1 MITATQALSLTVKAI
16 ETGTSTEEGLTRAL
30 AKVTQA
36 AREGK
41 REVAF
46 ESTDLSLEEL
56 LIKSGFEVEK
66 FSGVPVFVIRW

>member
-1 MITATQALSLTVKAI
+1 MLTATEALSLTVEAI
-16 ETGTSTEEGLTRAL
+16 ETGKSTEEALSRAL
-30 AKVTQA
+30 GAVTQA

-41 REVAF
+41 RSVAF

-66 FSGVPVFVIRW
+66 PAGVPIFVIRW

>member
-1 MITATQALSLTVKAI
+1 MITATEALSLTVKAI
-16 ETGTSTEEGLTRAL
+16 ETGTSTDEALARAL

-41 REVAF
+41 RTVAF

-66 FSGVPVFVIRW
+66 PAGVPIFVIRW